1 MHFTGVYIK
10 LKRSIYKNPLGKL
23 TEKTAEWGELQL
35 DGISRQAGK
44 RFVKTLWISEAIR
57 KD

>member
-23 TEKTAEWGELQL
+23 TEKTAVGWATTGWNKQT
-35 DGISRQAGK
+35 G
-44 RFVKTLWISEAIR
+44 R
-57 KD
+57 KEIC